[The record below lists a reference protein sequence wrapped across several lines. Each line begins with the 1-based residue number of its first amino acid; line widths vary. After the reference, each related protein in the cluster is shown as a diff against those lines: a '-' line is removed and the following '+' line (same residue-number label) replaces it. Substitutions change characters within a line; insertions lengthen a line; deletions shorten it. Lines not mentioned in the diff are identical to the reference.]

1 MNYDKITFEYGPEMI
16 AIIFEKTITFCI
28 KTVFALINKVLQI
41 IFGPILNIDDFYFF
55 RRACNCIPRTLS
67 NSISEVMV
75 SSANPKNFL
84 LIIPDLQ

>member
-1 MNYDKITFEYGPEMI
+1 MNYCKIMFEKVPEMI
-16 AIIFEKTITFCI
+16 AVIFEKTITFCI

-41 IFGPILNIDDFYFF
+41 IFGSILKKHFYIFF

-75 SSANPKNFL
+75 SCENPKNFL